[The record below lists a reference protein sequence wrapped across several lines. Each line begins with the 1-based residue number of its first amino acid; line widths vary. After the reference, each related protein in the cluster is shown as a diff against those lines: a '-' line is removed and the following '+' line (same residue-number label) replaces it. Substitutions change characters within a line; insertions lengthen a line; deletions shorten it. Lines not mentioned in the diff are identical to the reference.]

1 MIQFAKSKSEIEQI
15 GNQKS
20 NHAEIPIFVI
30 RFQQKP
36 VQNMSTHQPD
46 GAYTPPEDGGSSGSL
61 GKQLLLIALF
71 TIAIIVGYKAFF
83 SDGSALSNLFQDPKE
98 VRMNYVPADFNP
110 NLDEEKTLRIL
121 AQPEAN
127 REAFDRL
134 VYDFNLALLY
144 HVANR
149 MNLPDSLKRRLEPE
163 YQKHHEYLRT
173 LYFNDFVTLKDTTA
187 NLYETWY
194 NDNTNQAVQLFNEVA
209 GKYTCFFVTQV
220 ISTLLKVNGGKFMAK
235 GKNVDTP
242 CDIAIHEALQPMAER
257 LKKKAEIMDF
267 SASRGLLKEKVR
279 KGIAELA
286 TYELRSRMG
295 IDKSLEY
302 KFLGFSISSTDIR
315 VEAISVI
322 KAGFKLDQ
330 FFDVTLSPSKGTL
343 NIKLPQPTI
352 LSHEVYPRV
361 DKLDVGFLAGINE
374 SDMNDRFNELRR
386 QFRQDAL
393 ENEHVLDKAKARAD
407 SVMQLMFGPIA
418 RSINRNYKVQVVF
431 QDVPT
436 QMTEDELRR
445 RGENGQTPPKVSSP
459 SPVEAP
465 SRGKEKVLAN

>member
-1 MIQFAKSKSEIEQI
+1 
-15 GNQKS
+15 
-20 NHAEIPIFVI
+20 
-30 RFQQKP
+30 
-36 VQNMSTHQPD
+36 MSTHQAD
-46 GAYTPPEDGGSSGSL
+46 GAYSPPEAEDGGGGL
-61 GKQLLLIALF
+61 GKQLLLIALI
-71 TIAIIVGYKAFF
+71 TIAAIVGYKAFF
-83 SDGSALSNLFQDPKE
+83 SDGGGFSNLFQAPKE
-98 VRMNYVPADFNP
+98 VKMTYVPSDFNP

-121 AQPEAN
+121 SQPEAY
-127 REAFDRL
+127 RQEFDRL
-134 VYDFNLALLY
+134 VYDFNVALLY

-149 MNLPDSLKRRLEPE
+149 MALPDSLKRRLEPE
-163 YQKHHEYLRT
+163 YKRHHEYLRT
-173 LYFNDFVTLKDTTA
+173 LYFNDFVALKDTTA

-194 NDNTNQAVQLFNEVA
+194 SDNSNQAVQIFNEVA

-220 ISTLLKVNGGKFMAK
+220 MSTLLRVNGGKFFAK
-235 GKNVDTP
+235 GKGVASP
-242 CDIAIHEALQPMAER
+242 CDIAIHEGLQPMADR

-267 SASRGLLKEKVR
+267 SASRGLLKDKVR

-302 KFLGFSISSTDIR
+302 KIFGFSISSTDIR

-330 FFDVTLSPSKGTL
+330 YFDVTLSPKRGTL
-343 NIKLPQPTI
+343 NIKLPEPTI

-361 DKLDVGFLAGINE
+361 DKLDVGYLAGVNAT
-374 SDMNDRFNELRR
+374 DMNERFNALRR

-418 RSINRNYKVQVVF
+418 KSINRNYKVQVVF
-431 QDVPT
+431 QGVET

-445 RGENGQTPPKVSSP
+445 QGADGKTPPKVSSP
-459 SPVEAP
+459 TPVDAP
-465 SRGKEKVLAN
+465 SRSKEKVLAN